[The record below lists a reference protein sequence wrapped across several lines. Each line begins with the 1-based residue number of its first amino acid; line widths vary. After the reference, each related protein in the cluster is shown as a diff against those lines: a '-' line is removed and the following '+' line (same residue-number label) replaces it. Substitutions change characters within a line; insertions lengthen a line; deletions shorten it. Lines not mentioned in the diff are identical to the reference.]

1 MDEINPDIRREKR
14 TVLLLCFSLMIMLIS
29 FVIINLF
36 FILVLHITWDYFIAI
51 FWVLSVIPILFYFYY
66 FQKKKLLSFS
76 DIGLKKSNLGK
87 NILFGICAGILTG
100 LVGWIF
106 LSLFGPP
113 VEQLPTDFII
123 LFIVASVIS
132 APIREEIM
140 FRGLLWA
147 FFDKSLTLILKT
159 KNNTVNIVRKDI
171 LIIIIIT
178 GTFLIVHTGR
188 NVELLLTK
196 FLFDS
201 FVFSIVYYKSKSL
214 LVPILAHSIS
224 NLFVLFRQIIG

>member
-1 MDEINPDIRREKR
+1 MDEIDPDTHREK
-14 TVLLLCFSLMIMLIS
+14 TSIFLLCFGLMIMLIS

-76 DIGLKKSNLGK
+76 DIGLTKSNLGK
-87 NILFGICAGILTG
+87 NILFGICAGIITG

-106 LSLFGPP
+106 LSVFGPP

-147 FFDKSLTLILKT
+147 FFDKSMMLILKT
-159 KNNTVNIVRKDI
+159 KHNNVNIVRKDI
-171 LIIIIIT
+171 LIVIIIS
-178 GTFLIVHTGR
+178 GAFLIVHTGR

-201 FVFSIVYYKSKSL
+201 FAYSIIYYKSKNL
-214 LVPILAHSIS
+214 LVPIIAHSIS
-224 NLFVLFRQIIG
+224 NLFILFRQII